1 MPCRDYYDDHPE
13 AFYGEQLADK
23 EAEIERLKER
33 ISFAE
38 SALCGVLRA
47 VEDNVISY
55 YNDLWAVIDYKG
67 AGISRKKLEKW
78 FTKHKALDEKIKKQE
93 IERIIRE
100 REQAERQK
108 QITKKR
114 DAALV
119 KLTPEERKLLG
130 IKS

>member
-38 SALCGVLRA
+38 SALCGVLRTF
-47 VEDNVISY
+47 EDNAMPY
-55 YNDLWAVIDYKG
+55 PDYLWTVIDYKG
-67 AGISRKKLEKW
+67 AGISRKELEKW
-78 FTKHKALDEKIKKQE
+78 FAKHKALDEKIKKQE

-114 DAALV
+114 DAALA